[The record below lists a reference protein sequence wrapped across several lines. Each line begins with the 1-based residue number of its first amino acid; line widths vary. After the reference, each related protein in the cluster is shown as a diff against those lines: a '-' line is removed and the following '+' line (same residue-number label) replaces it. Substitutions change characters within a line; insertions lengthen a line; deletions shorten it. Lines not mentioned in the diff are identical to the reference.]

1 MPVFRLILLV
11 LFSAQVVLAQDEPAV
26 PDPEAVEQRELPAE
40 NVAEFDERLAEIA
53 AQKKIVARLSK
64 QFKSSEGLAAD
75 IIGARM
81 DVLWTAMFDDTVSLA
96 QDVSALRSEG
106 FDVDELASDLAA
118 DLEVFP
124 GQAADAIERL
134 RDDLVLPT
142 GDMAAAEF
150 VVRDQ
155 QLLKSTQKVDAIFS
169 SMHTY
174 TSIAASLGLDEAE
187 ERAFLIESLEENA
200 ANRSIFLDLALEG
213 VDII

>member
-1 MPVFRLILLV
+1 
-11 LFSAQVVLAQDEPAV
+11 
-26 PDPEAVEQRELPAE
+26 
-40 NVAEFDERLAEIA
+40 
-53 AQKKIVARLSK
+53 
-64 QFKSSEGLAAD
+64 
-75 IIGARM
+75 
-81 DVLWTAMFDDTVSLA
+81 MFDDTVSLA
-96 QDVSALRSEG
+96 QDVSDARDEG
-106 FDVDELASDLAA
+106 FEVDDIASDLAA

-124 GQAADAIERL
+124 DQAADAIERL

-142 GDMAAAEF
+142 GDMAASEF

-200 ANRSIFLDLALEG
+200 ANRSIFLDLDLGMERNDRRLG
-213 VDII
+213 GD